1 MKANEHLDWRMQL
14 NNFLQSNG
22 GTKMLTW
29 EVFSSG
35 PPHAVVW
42 TAITYSQRF
51 SPLAPPSNSNRAPT
65 AVRGAQYAKAVSAR
79 QSVAMEDAAKSTL
92 DQLQANRRRGVY

>member
-1 MKANEHLDWRMQL
+1 MQL

-22 GTKMLTW
+22 GTKMLAW

-42 TAITYSQRF
+42 TAITYSTCPSVIV
-51 SPLAPPSNSNRAPT
+51 SPHDSLTES
-65 AVRGAQYAKAVSAR
+65 AVHGAQYAKSVSAR
-79 QSVAMEDAAKSTL
+79 QSVAMEEAAKATL
-92 DQLQANRRRGVY
+92 DQLQAQRRRGY